1 MSDNWIDCTGDACKG
16 DVIRFTERVFAGSH
30 RRPRYVGD
38 REIVAKVTG
47 DSYGAA
53 KQQHTF
59 SLLILESKGHSAL
72 APGRRTTRK
81 GRNIYR
87 NGTERR
93 PWDDEDAR
101 RFALD
106 AKHRRGDFAR
116 AARETRREYAR

>member
-1 MSDNWIDCTGDACKG
+1 MKYEWIDCTG
-16 DVIRFTERVFAGSH
+16 DVIRFTEGVFAGSH

-38 REIVAKVTG
+38 REIVAEVTA
-47 DSYGAA
+47 DSYGDA
-53 KQQHTF
+53 KQQHTL
-59 SLLILESKGHSAL
+59 SLLVIESKGH
-72 APGRRTTRK
+72 APLEEGRRTTRK
-81 GRNIYR
+81 GRNVYR

-101 RFALD
+101 RVAID